1 MILLLVSCDRV
12 YICFSH
18 FGHFNDSGFWFMTSK
33 NSKPIRCIVGS
44 ETIRMLNLGHPWVIA
59 DRYTKSWPQVE
70 CGSLIELIS
79 EKGDSLG
86 TALCDPDSRIVARRL
101 SEKIVE
107 LDQDWLTVQLQRAQA
122 SRKWLDFGDTTV
134 ARLVNAEGDGLPGL
148 TVDRYGDFLMVQYY
162 TSAWQRHLSLL
173 AAALQDLYVP
183 LGIYCKYRPQETRRL
198 GAGKKQRPP
207 QGRLLAGKAAP
218 VDLTVRENGLL
229 YRIDLV
235 KDLHTGLFHD
245 QRKNRLEFRRLAAG
259 CRVLNLFAYT
269 GAFSVAAAAGGAERV
284 TSIDVAGR
292 YLDWARE
299 NFRLNGM
306 VPEDHEFITGD
317 CSFELDRLAKSGRRF
332 DIVLMDPPSF
342 STTRK
347 SRFTTSGGT
356 AELVQKALRLVAPD
370 GLLVTSS
377 NLQKMSLAD
386 YLKELRKGSIAA
398 GRHLQ
403 VIEVAGQA
411 DDFPFMASFPEGN
424 YLKYVVS
431 VVRDKD

>member
-1 MILLLVSCDRV
+1 LWQGV
-12 YICFSH
+12 YLFFAFTR
-18 FGHFNDSGFWFMTSK
+18 FGLFNDSGLWFMTS
-33 NSKPIRCIVGS
+33 NNNKPLRCIVGS
-44 ETIRMLNLGHPWVIA
+44 ETVRMLSLGHPWVIA
-59 DRYTKSWPQVE
+59 DRYTKSWPPLE
-70 CGSLIELIS
+70 CGDLIELKS

-86 TALCDPDSRIVARRL
+86 TALCDPGSRIVARRL

-107 LDQDWLTVQLQRAQA
+107 LDKNWLTTQLQRAQA
-122 SRKWLDFGDTTV
+122 SRNWLDFGDTTV

-162 TSAWQRHLSLL
+162 TSAWQKHLSSL
-173 AAALQDLYVP
+173 AAALQEVYEP
-183 LGIYCKYRPQETRRL
+183 LGIYCKYRPQETRKL

-218 VDLTVRENGLL
+218 VALTVRENGLL

-245 QRKNRLEFRRLAAG
+245 QRNNRLEFRRLAAG

-317 CSFELDRLAKSGRRF
+317 CSFELDRLARSGRRF

-347 SRFTTSGGT
+347 SRFATSGGT
-356 AELVQKALRLVAPD
+356 AELVQKALRLITPD

-403 VIEVAGQA
+403 VVKVAGQA
-411 DDFPFMASFPEGN
+411 NDFPFTVSFPEGN

>member
-1 MILLLVSCDRV
+1 MQDMFFFSCLLSPVSCILPFNRS
-12 YICFSH
+12 FSR
-18 FGHFNDSGFWFMTSK
+18 GFVL
-33 NSKPIRCIVGS
+33 NNPKPLRCIVGS
-44 ETIRMLNLGHPWVIA
+44 ETVRMLSLGHPWVIA
-59 DRYTKSWPQVE
+59 DRYTKSWPPLE
-70 CGSLIELIS
+70 CGDLIELKS

-86 TALCDPDSRIVARRL
+86 TALCDPGSRIVARRL

-107 LDQDWLTVQLQRAQA
+107 LDKNWLTVQLQRAQA
-122 SRKWLDFGDTTV
+122 SRNWLDFGDTTV

-162 TSAWQRHLSLL
+162 TSAWQKHLSSL
-173 AAALQDLYVP
+173 AVALQEVYEP
-183 LGIYCKYRPQETRRL
+183 LGLYCKYRPQETRKL
-198 GAGKKQRPP
+198 AAGKKQRPP

-245 QRKNRLEFRRLAAG
+245 QRNNRLEFRRLAAG

-317 CSFELDRLAKSGRRF
+317 CSFELDRLARSGRRF

-347 SRFTTSGGT
+347 SRFATSGGT
-356 AELVQKALRLVAPD
+356 AELVQKALRLIAPD

-386 YLKELRKGSIAA
+386 YLKELRKGSIAVD
-398 GRHLQ
+398 RHLQ
-403 VIEVAGQA
+403 VVKVAGQTE
-411 DDFPFMASFPEGN
+411 DFPFTVSFPEGN